1 MITYFFSLNK
11 KENKYIIYKGKIKLF
26 SHLQTN
32 NLAIKTTFSTL
43 QDWNLKILKRLKAAI
58 FARKLHHRF

>member
-11 KENKYIIYKGKIKLF
+11 KENKYIIYKVKIKLF

-43 QDWNLKILKRLKAAI
+43 QDWNLKILKRLKAANY
-58 FARKLHHRF
+58 FRKKAPS